1 MNHLGYIFIINEN
14 IYKGFIINF
23 NVVSYMADD
32 FTEEEKELI
41 DKLYETGMNKNVAK
55 ALIFILKEGETKSR
69 DIEINTGLRQP
80 EVSVAVNDLMENN
93 WISKEEVKKEGKGRP
108 VHHYTLDKEF
118 DGIISEIEEKEQEK
132 IDKIKENIQKINE
145 LSTKVQ

>member
-1 MNHLGYIFIINEN
+1 MTE
-14 IYKGFIINF
+14 
-23 NVVSYMADD
+23 S
-32 FTEEEKELI
+32 FTEEEKDLI

-69 DIEINTGLRQP
+69 DIEVNTGLRQP

-108 VHHYTLDKEF
+108 VHHYTLNKEF
-118 DGIISEIEEKEQEK
+118 DKIISEVEEKEQKK
-132 IDKIKENIQKINE
+132 IDEIKENIQEINV
-145 LSTKVQ
+145 LSKKVQ